1 MKPLSIFYEYEFE
14 KNKEGKLKK
23 YVIQSKSYMRPD
35 NIKMEDIRN
44 QMYNDVLNY

>member
-1 MKPLSIFYEYEFE
+1 
-14 KNKEGKLKK
+14 
-23 YVIQSKSYMRPD
+23 MRPD